1 MEYSNTYKILY
12 LHTNITEMLETAITS
27 VIIIAACVALLA
39 IKIIVK
45 KNGRFPN
52 THVGGNKHLAKKGIG
67 CVQSQDREAQ
77 RRELMIPE
85 RMEEIL
91 NNQ

>member
-1 MEYSNTYKILY
+1 
-12 LHTNITEMLETAITS
+12 MLETAITS

-52 THVGGNKHLAKKGIG
+52 THVGGNKYLAKKGIG

-77 RRELMIPE
+77 RCELMTPE